1 MQWFRSAIC
10 IRTWGGGSLKKGPEL
25 PRPRT
30 FGRVD
35 QKVTDNLIADSVA
48 WTVDQLQNRPH
59 AKHLGWKYIT
69 SYAENFE
76 TRLVRKLPRS
86 SVQGPYHSYGVSSW
100 VTPGQPVKR
109 LVRVAPLAGY
119 VQIRYFKSDFTIESM
134 SRLTVLWRRPMR
146 GQCFETNWL
155 AMLNN
160 FKLRG

>member
-1 MQWFRSAIC
+1 MCSSSDLR
-10 IRTWGGGSLKKGPEL
+10 IRAFVYVTWGGGSLKKRPEL

-30 FGRVD
+30 LGRVD

-48 WTVDQLQNRPH
+48 RTVDQLQNRPH

-100 VTPGQPVKR
+100 VTPGQPIKR
-109 LVRVAPLAGY
+109 LVRVAPLAGH
-119 VQIRYFKSDFTIESM
+119 VQIRYFKKWFYDWVNVTAYSLMKEEIWTWE
-134 SRLTVLWRRPMR
+134 
-146 GQCFETNWL
+146 
-155 AMLNN
+155 
-160 FKLRG
+160 